1 MYLGRVLRE
10 LREAAQMS
18 TSEVCARIEFSPAR
32 LSRPET
38 GPTAADIVVVKE
50 LLGARRARGLL
61 LFARAHGI
69 ACVEGDTA
77 HNNTASQHVM
87 TTVGMRLVAEDDRL
101 KHYKI
106 TWTDAAAITDPR
118 SQ

>member
-50 LLGARRARGLL
+50 LLGA
-61 LFARAHGI
+61 
-69 ACVEGDTA
+69 
-77 HNNTASQHVM
+77 
-87 TTVGMRLVAEDDRL
+87 
-101 KHYKI
+101 
-106 TWTDAAAITDPR
+106 
-118 SQ
+118 